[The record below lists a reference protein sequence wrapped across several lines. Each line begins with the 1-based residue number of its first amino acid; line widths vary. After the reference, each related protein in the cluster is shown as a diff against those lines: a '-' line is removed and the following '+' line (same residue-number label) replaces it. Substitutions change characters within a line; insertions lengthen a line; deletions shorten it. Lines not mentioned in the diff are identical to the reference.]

1 MILYKVTITF
11 KDDRELELLARYTE
25 LDAKTNRLICH
36 LVGDK
41 SEYYIIIMLDTV
53 RTYRIEEIR

>member
-1 MILYKVTITF
+1 MIMYKVTITF
-11 KDDRELELLARYTE
+11 KDYKVLELLVKYTE

-36 LVGDK
+36 LVSDK
-41 SEYYIIIMLDTV
+41 HIGYYIMLDTV